1 MDPRELHSIELDLEN
16 GDEEIRR
23 LAVERLA
30 GLPPDVALPRLVER
44 LGDSGWRVR
53 KAAVERLAEA
63 PAGWPVAEALV
74 TALSDGENPGRRNA
88 AVEALVRRGESAVE
102 ALVAATR
109 SDDHDVRKLAVD
121 TLAGIGAPR
130 CEGRLLELLD
140 DPDANVRAAAADAL
154 GAIGDAAVAPA
165 LLAAA
170 TRPDADRLV
179 AFSALQALA
188 RLDVE
193 VPAAALAPS
202 LDDPLL
208 RPAAF
213 AVLGRASADDE
224 AAVEALRKGLL
235 SASRASREAAI
246 AALLRQIARRDGAA
260 AAELVASI
268 REAAAGEPFADAL
281 ERLGSADLAT
291 RLALIQFFG
300 LLRRA
305 EAALPILRAGADEAL
320 CDVALAALASL
331 GELAEH
337 AIDQAFGELEVEGRV
352 LACRAMARTGGAL
365 GEALL
370 LAALDDADAGVRAAA
385 AAALGARGFAAAAP
399 ALVHRLEAAAAED
412 EARDDE
418 GELGALTRALATL
431 VERAAD
437 PGVHDRTVQL
447 LAQRLEGAPEPVR
460 LALASVLGRIGR
472 PSDAGLVEWLLK
484 DPSAGVRRAAVQ
496 ALARLEHG
504 EASEPLRLALADESP
519 GVRIAA
525 ARALGHSASPRAL
538 ADLERLADDEDPRV
552 RAAALRAVGERAAR
566 AGSPDAGSA
575 LALLESSLADDG
587 AVALAALEAL
597 REIGGPA
604 AAAAARGVL
613 LRDDPELVQAAVACV
628 AAHGTRTDLEEL
640 LPLVAHPHWAVR
652 AEVIG
657 ALAER
662 TVIAA
667 VPAILRRLET
677 EQDDFVR
684 DAILRALRRLEG

>member
-1 MDPRELHSIELDLEN
+1 MDPRELQSIELDLESA
-16 GDEEIRR
+16 DEEIRR

-44 LGDSGWRVR
+44 LGDPGWRVR
-53 KAAVERLAEA
+53 KAAVERLADA

-74 TALSDGENPGRRNA
+74 PALSDGENPGRRNA
-88 AVEALVRRGESAVE
+88 AVEALVRRGDPAVD

-130 CEGRLLELLD
+130 CEARLIELLD

-165 LLAAA
+165 LLRAA
-170 TRPDADRLV
+170 TRPGADRLV

-193 VPAAALAPS
+193 VAAAALGPA
-202 LDDPLL
+202 LDDALL

-213 AVLGRASADDE
+213 SVLGRASTDDE
-224 AAVEALRKGLL
+224 AAIEVLRKGLL
-235 SASRASREAAI
+235 SPSRASREAAI
-246 AALLRQIARRDGAA
+246 AALLRQVARRDGAA
-260 AAELVASI
+260 AAALVDSI
-268 REAAAGEPFADAL
+268 REAAAGEPFSDAL

-320 CDVALAALASL
+320 GEVALAALASL
-331 GELAEH
+331 GDLAEH
-337 AIDQAFGELEVEGRV
+337 AFDGAFGRLEVEARV

-385 AAALGARGFAAAAP
+385 AGALGARGFAAAAP
-399 ALVHRLEAAAAED
+399 ALVHRLEAAAADE
-412 EARDDE
+412 EARDEE
-418 GELGALTRALATL
+418 GELAALAGALATL
-431 VERAAD
+431 VERAGD

-460 LALASVLGRIGR
+460 LALAAVLGRIGR
-472 PSDAGLVEWLLK
+472 PSDAALVEWLLK

-538 ADLERLADDEDPRV
+538 ADLERLADDEDARV

-566 AGSPDAGSA
+566 AGSPDAASA

-587 AVALAALEAL
+587 AVSLAALEAL
-597 REIGGPA
+597 REVGGPA
-604 AAAAARGVL
+604 AAAAARGLL

-628 AAHGTRTDLEEL
+628 AAHGARADLEEL
-640 LPLVAHPHWAVR
+640 VPLVGHPHWAVR

-662 TVIAA
+662 SVAAA